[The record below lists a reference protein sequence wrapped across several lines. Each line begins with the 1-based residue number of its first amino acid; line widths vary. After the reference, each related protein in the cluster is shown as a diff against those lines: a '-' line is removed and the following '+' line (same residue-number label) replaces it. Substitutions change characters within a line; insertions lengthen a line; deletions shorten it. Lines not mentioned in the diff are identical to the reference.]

1 MLVKFDHLTYAT
13 NRKSVA
19 TIIEEYSKAGYKLTL
34 QEDQASNMPIKM
46 AYLKNHDATHG
57 LYFLAPP
64 VNGGISIEIVSYDNT
79 TVGVS
84 CIEYSPR
91 ALSFAIQT
99 TNPDSC
105 KQLLL
110 SLGCEDKGGNTVGFQ
125 GVLDDFPIEIRI
137 VERHNICVNLDNEGI
152 CCPTIFVRP
161 LNKTKTKLQ
170 EIGFKC
176 SETETFKVQ
185 GTSLFVFFVEGEGG
199 ELFEITS
206 NKL

>member
-1 MLVKFDHLTYAT
+1 MLVKFDHLTYAA
-13 NRKSVA
+13 NRESVA
-19 TIIEEYSKAGYKLTL
+19 NIIEEFSKAGYQLTL

-46 AYLKNHDATHG
+46 AYMKNHDATHG
-57 LYFLAPP
+57 LHFLAPP
-64 VNGGISIEIVSYDNT
+64 VEGGIPIEIVSYENS

-91 ALSFAIQT
+91 ALSFAIKT

-110 SLGCEDKGGNTVGFQ
+110 SLGCEDKGGDTVGFQ
-125 GVLDDFPIEIRI
+125 GALDDFPIEIKI
-137 VERHNICVNLDNEGI
+137 EEGHNISVNLDNEGI

-170 EIGFKC
+170 EAGFNC
-176 SETETFKVQ
+176 SETEPFEVQ
-185 GTSLFVFFVEGEGG
+185 GAILFVFFVEGKGG
-199 ELFEITS
+199 EIFEITS